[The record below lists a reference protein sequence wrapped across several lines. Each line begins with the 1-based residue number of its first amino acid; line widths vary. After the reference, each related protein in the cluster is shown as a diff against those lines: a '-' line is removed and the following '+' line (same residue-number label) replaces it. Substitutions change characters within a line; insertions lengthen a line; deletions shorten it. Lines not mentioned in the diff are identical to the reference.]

1 MTPEAADALATAPA
15 AYVHI
20 PFCAR
25 VCPYCE
31 FAVVAGRDEL
41 AERYV
46 EAVVAEIG
54 MSERWRPLESVYLG
68 GGTPSRV
75 APELLGRVLEA
86 LDARHGLA
94 EGVEVSIEVNPE
106 DVDRDL
112 AARLLG
118 VGFNRISFG
127 VQSLDGRVLVG
138 LGRAHTP
145 ERALRAVRDARDAG
159 FTSVSVDLIYG
170 TPGETDG
177 SWRATLAA
185 AVDAG
190 IDHASCYALTVEK
203 GTELLRRVRAGEP
216 APDPDVQADRWEAAD
231 AFLATAGFARYEASN
246 WARPG
251 HECRYNLTIW
261 AQGEYEAYGVG
272 AHGFRDGV
280 RTRNM
285 RHIDTYL
292 ETVESGRRP
301 VAGAEAVTGW
311 EAEVDRVFVGLRR
324 AVGVAHGPGT
334 RRLLDDPEGRRLLEA
349 GVIADTGDRLVVARP
364 LLTDWVHRAL
374 LGLPGW
380 DEPAEPDIV

>member
-185 AVDAG
+185 AVE
-190 IDHASCYALTVEK
+190 H
-203 GTELLRRVRAGEP
+203 
-216 APDPDVQADRWEAAD
+216 
-231 AFLATAGFARYEASN
+231 
-246 WARPG
+246 
-251 HECRYNLTIW
+251 H
-261 AQGEYEAYGVG
+261 
-272 AHGFRDGV
+272 
-280 RTRNM
+280 
-285 RHIDTYL
+285 
-292 ETVESGRRP
+292 
-301 VAGAEAVTGW
+301 
-311 EAEVDRVFVGLRR
+311 
-324 AVGVAHGPGT
+324 
-334 RRLLDDPEGRRLLEA
+334 
-349 GVIADTGDRLVVARP
+349 
-364 LLTDWVHRAL
+364 
-374 LGLPGW
+374 
-380 DEPAEPDIV
+380 